1 MTILKVVQTM
11 KNVLKVMSFAMLAA
25 CSAGWET
32 TYDAPIEASKSQNW
46 NVRSVTV
53 GVPEGLTTTEDNTF
67 TPNADVVWHGE
78 PFGNRKAQAA
88 AILQAGITQGAR
100 PLRGSQP
107 VTLNVVLQEFHA
119 VTPKAR
125 AEAPSAVHNI
135 SYTVQVLDARTG
147 EPLIEPQLIR
157 ADLEA
162 FTGQAAY
169 EAFTRGET
177 QKVRIT
183 NHLKNVTA
191 GWLGIGPD
199 PRRGFSSVGR

>member
-1 MTILKVVQTM
+1 M
-11 KNVLKVMSFAMLAA
+11 KSVLKIMSFALLAA

-32 TYDAPIEASKSQNW
+32 TYDAPIEASMSQKW
-46 NVRSVTV
+46 NVRAVTV

-67 TPNADVVWHGE
+67 TPDADVVWHGE
-78 PFGNRKAQAA
+78 EFGDRKAQAA
-88 AILQAGITQGAR
+88 AILQTGIKQGAR
-100 PLRGSQP
+100 GLRGHQP
-107 VTLNVVLQEFHA
+107 VNLNVVLQEFHA

-135 SYTVQVLDARTG
+135 SYTIQVMDARTG
-147 EPLIEPQLIR
+147 EPLTDPQLIR

-183 NHLKNVTA
+183 RHLKDVTA